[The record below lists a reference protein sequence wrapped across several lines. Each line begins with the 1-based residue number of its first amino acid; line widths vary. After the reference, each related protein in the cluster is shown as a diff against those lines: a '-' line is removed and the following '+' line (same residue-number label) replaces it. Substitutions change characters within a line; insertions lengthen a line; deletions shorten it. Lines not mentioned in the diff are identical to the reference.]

1 VNLHSWDERWLPS
14 LARFT
19 QSRARRIRGW
29 AIRIGGPGSAVGD
42 GVRRQPALAGSIA
55 TVAAAAVVLAVAG
68 GPGGPTDSGGGGS
81 AAPGPDVPVPVT
93 TTLGPS
99 PGTSVATYLTHA
111 SFNLRRFGETSH
123 GRPGFAVVDLHAY
136 LRPAQAEAVFNGASV
151 VRAYVR
157 SPAPGLPTQV
167 HAIPLQNTFAALAG
181 GMQASGRL
189 AAATAHTFG
198 ELVAQLK
205 PRTAQDR
212 LLRQRY
218 AQQQRASAYEAQQLQ
233 RPETCACVFAV
244 VVQADDATLLRLA
257 VSPEVRAVDP
267 APATV
272 WLSALTVFPLEPDI
286 TTTVPRGGLLGG

>member
-1 VNLHSWDERWLPS
+1 MNLDSWDERWLPS
-14 LARFT
+14 LARIAQT
-19 QSRARRIRGW
+19 RARRVREW
-29 AIRIGGPGSAVGD
+29 TARIGGPGSVVGD

-55 TVAAAAVVLAVAG
+55 TVAAAAVVLALAG
-68 GPGGPTDSGGGGS
+68 GPGGPSDSSGGS
-81 AAPGPDVPVPVT
+81 AAPSPDVPVPVT

-111 SFNLRRFGETSH
+111 SFNLRRFGETSR

-136 LRPAQAEAVFNGASV
+136 LRPAQVETVFNSVSV

-157 SPAPGLPTQV
+157 APAPGLPTQV
-167 HAIPLQNTFAALAG
+167 HAIPLQNTFAPLAA

-198 ELVAQLK
+198 ELVVQLK
-205 PRTAQDR
+205 PHTAQDR

-218 AQQQRASAYEAQQLQ
+218 ALQRQASTYEAQQLA
-233 RPETCACVFAV
+233 RPPTCACVFAV

-257 VSPEVRAVDP
+257 ASPEVRAVDP

-272 WLSALTVFPLEPDI
+272 GLSALTVFPLEPDI
-286 TTTVPRGGLLGG
+286 TVTVPRGGLLGG